1 MTRTALAVF
10 VTATLTL
17 FSPGSALA
25 SGPSSE
31 GTPSSLPSLTPDVAI
46 VPFAGDVFTTAQN
59 GSLIAVDPS
68 STLPSA
74 PLYSLEGNP
83 LNLTWG
89 QFSSATARSVALIG
103 MHRGIEYTAV
113 GIEMSG
119 LIPNGVYSL
128 FYRTFNPDSANPI
141 CPAVEPTV
149 ALTAAFPQFQK
160 PDEDSFVASR
170 SGKAFFLAS
179 VAGRLLDA
187 AQFQIVV
194 IYHFDGQVY
203 GPVANLGESE
213 NCSSTYGIDAM
224 RQFLIIQK

>member
-1 MTRTALAVF
+1 MTRTALTVLGA
-10 VTATLTL
+10 ATLTL
-17 FSPGSALA
+17 FSAGSALA
-25 SGPSSE
+25 SGLSSDS
-31 GTPSSLPSLTPDVAI
+31 TSSSLPSLTPDVAI
-46 VPFAGDVFTTAQN
+46 VPFAGDVLTPAQN
-59 GSLIAVDPS
+59 GSLIPVDPR

-74 PLYSLEGNP
+74 PLYSFEGNA

-89 QFSSATARSVALIG
+89 QFSSATALSVALTG
-103 MHRGIEYTAV
+103 TYRGIDYTAV
-113 GIEMSG
+113 AIEMGG

-160 PDEDSFVASR
+160 PDEDSFVASS
-170 SGKAFFLAS
+170 SGKAFFLAV
-179 VAGRLLDA
+179 VAGHLLDA

-194 IYHFDGQVY
+194 IYHFNGQVY
-203 GPVANLGESE
+203 GPVANIGESQ
-213 NCSSTYGIDAM
+213 NCSPTYGIDAM